1 MKTRSL
7 AAATRGAALVI
18 ALLAVPVGMAQAEE
32 FARVL
37 AVKPVVER
45 VETPVEECRDEQV
58 SRQKPVKDSSQ
69 ITGTVL
75 GAVAGGLLG
84 DKLGGHGDNTG
95 ARIAGAVA
103 GGYAGNKTQE
113 HMQKNA
119 TETVTERVCRT
130 TTQVSERTTGYDV
143 SYSLRGQTG
152 QVRMDYDPGAAIPV
166 ENGKLMLTR
175 GQ

>member
-58 SRQKPVKDSSQ
+58 SRQKPVKDVVARVRRRLGRLDRAVDYHARNPRALLVVTIRTYELGSANANSSR
-69 ITGTVL
+69 TSS
-75 GAVAGGLLG
+75 
-84 DKLGGHGDNTG
+84 
-95 ARIAGAVA
+95 AR
-103 GGYAGNKTQE
+103 
-113 HMQKNA
+113 
-119 TETVTERVCRT
+119 
-130 TTQVSERTTGYDV
+130 S
-143 SYSLRGQTG
+143 
-152 QVRMDYDPGAAIPV
+152 
-166 ENGKLMLTR
+166 TR
-175 GQ
+175 